1 MIRLK
6 ILFSDVL
13 LPRHLKI
20 ISLNYYWQKQT
31 PILYFLFVPEIKN
44 KQLTSY
50 VRNHVSNFCDRVGEL
65 AFWYLCNLN
74 LYNFYFFHRVEDLTK
89 TWQDIVQDSTRG
101 QGNQARKGR
110 SFVAFYGSRINV
122 AEMSGNYLVTI

>member
-1 MIRLK
+1 MPQNK
-6 ILFSDVL
+6 
-13 LPRHLKI
+13 K
-20 ISLNYYWQKQT
+20 
-31 PILYFLFVPEIKN
+31 

-50 VRNHVSNFCDRVGEL
+50 VVNNSAYFCNRVREL

-74 LYNFYFFHRVEDLTK
+74 LYNLYIFHRVEDLTK

-122 AEMSGNYLVTI
+122 AEMSGKNL

>member
-1 MIRLK
+1 M
-6 ILFSDVL
+6 SASHL
-13 LPRHLKI
+13 LGLQGP
-20 ISLNYYWQKQT
+20 QQT
-31 PILYFLFVPEIKN
+31 LAI
-44 KQLTSY
+44 
-50 VRNHVSNFCDRVGEL
+50 

-74 LYNFYFFHRVEDLTK
+74 LHNFYIFHRVEDLTK

-122 AEMSGNYLVTI
+122 AEMSGKNL

>member
-1 MIRLK
+1 MPQNK
-6 ILFSDVL
+6 
-13 LPRHLKI
+13 K
-20 ISLNYYWQKQT
+20 
-31 PILYFLFVPEIKN
+31 

-50 VRNHVSNFCDRVGEL
+50 VVNNSAYFCNRVREL

-74 LYNFYFFHRVEDLTK
+74 LHNFYVFNRVEDLTK

-122 AEMSGNYLVTI
+122 AEMSGKNL